1 MLIDQIK
8 DDEIEEDVKP
18 KLFNSSAKF
27 GSMKT
32 AVIDSEKVLSAA
44 KEIFNKQKE
53 NPVQHPNDAEDY
65 ESSSESE
72 DEMSFTSDENENDKI
87 ALLQLITGKK
97 LDTQKS
103 SYKPEKTKIVV
114 DSDLSAFKT

>member
-32 AVIDSEKVLSAA
+32 TVIDSEKVLSAA

-53 NPVQHPNDAEDY
+53 NPV
-65 ESSSESE
+65 
-72 DEMSFTSDENENDKI
+72 
-87 ALLQLITGKK
+87 
-97 LDTQKS
+97 
-103 SYKPEKTKIVV
+103 
-114 DSDLSAFKT
+114 